1 MLNAMR
7 KLFEEARSQG
17 FEELNGETLFKDEVK
32 NFDGTI
38 SKDEVVYT
46 LLNSEQFSLTRTE
59 VASITILMLDI
70 NRNDL
75 GRFDIDELHFSY
87 RSYIKYYE
95 IVEQRILDL
104 LDKFKITI
112 EKKFN
117 YDVDSL
123 YKLTSEL
130 QSRA

>member
-1 MLNAMR
+1 
-7 KLFEEARSQG
+7 
-17 FEELNGETLFKDEVK
+17 
-32 NFDGTI
+32 
-38 SKDEVVYT
+38 
-46 LLNSEQFSLTRTE
+46 
-59 VASITILMLDI
+59 MLDI

-87 RSYIKYYE
+87 LSYIKYYE

>member
-32 NFDGTI
+32 NFDGTV
-38 SKDEVVYT
+38 SKDEVLYA

-59 VASITILMLDI
+59 VASITTLMMDI

-75 GRFDIDELHFSY
+75 GRFDVDELHFSY

-117 YDVDSL
+117 YDVD
-123 YKLTSEL
+123 
-130 QSRA
+130 

>member
-32 NFDGTI
+32 NFDGTV
-38 SKDEVVYT
+38 SKDEVLYT

-59 VASITILMLDI
+59 VASITTLMMDI

-75 GRFDIDELHFSY
+75 GRFDVDELHFSY

-117 YDVDSL
+117 YDADSL

-130 QSRA
+130 